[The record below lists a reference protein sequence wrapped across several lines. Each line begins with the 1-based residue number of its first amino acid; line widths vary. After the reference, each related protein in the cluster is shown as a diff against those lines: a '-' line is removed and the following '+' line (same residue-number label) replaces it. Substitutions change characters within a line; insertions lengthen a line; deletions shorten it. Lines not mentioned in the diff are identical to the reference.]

1 MLFFKFRYVLVTVFR
16 CGNSDVFICYIE
28 YSSKSMRVHSLIV
41 KSEENTSFSQGYSI
55 LAIIVYLRCLLK
67 KKSEKS
73 KIFDN
78 LVFFSVFLN
87 KI

>member
-1 MLFFKFRYVLVTVFR
+1 MESTLRFEI
-16 CGNSDVFICYIE
+16 SDIIIRHIE
-28 YSSKSMRVHSLIV
+28 HSSKSMRVHSLIV

-67 KKSEKS
+67 TKLQKS

-78 LVFFSVFLN
+78 LVFSSAFLT
-87 KI
+87 KFKKT